1 MTPKVVLDIWKNFY
15 KRRAPPSKYPS
26 PCEFPAERYR
36 GERAHRKR
44 EVSEKM
50 SFNQTIEE
58 PLAAIRTGVSQ

>member
-50 SFNQTIEE
+50 SFNQT
-58 PLAAIRTGVSQ
+58 V